1 MVLNRISKVASTC
14 ETEAEKVVKRYEDVI
29 DVIDELV
36 QAAFATQMDSNAK
49 KADAIHCKNIA
60 QQKKDDL
67 DQKRKNMKVLIEKYA
82 KDEEK
87 WTEDLAKRIDDMPSG
102 WSAIGMGI
110 VSGMAETAM
119 GVVNSVRSV

>member
-67 DQKRKNMKVLIEKYA
+67 DQKRKNMKMLIEKYA

-87 WTEDLAKRIDDMPSG
+87 WTKDLAKRIDDMPSG

-119 GVVNSVRSV
+119 GVVNSMRLV